1 MYGDTVSSS
10 NIISQTILQ
19 DAEKGKPHMDLT
31 PKLLRRIDDPALD
44 HLERARLRCRAAK
57 ELEDSGNYEA
67 AREAM
72 GGLWQRIGERP
83 AVDGLDRQTVAEV
96 LLRAGSLT
104 GWIGS
109 AKQVEGAQE
118 KAKDLI
124 SESAA
129 IFEALGETEKLA
141 EAYVDLAICYWREG
155 ALDEARVTLG
165 EVLGRLAGPQS
176 EQRPRA
182 LLNSAVIEIAAT
194 RFNDALRLLAEA
206 APLFDASESHPA
218 KGRFHNVYAVVL
230 KKLAAAEGRKDYI
243 DRALVEYTA
252 ASYHFE
258 QAGHTPYRAG
268 VENNIGFLLFT
279 AGRYSEAY
287 EHLDRAHLL
296 FASLKDNHTG
306 QVDDTRARVL
316 LGQNRNAEAEK
327 VARTAV
333 RTLEKGDEPSLLAEA
348 LTTHGVALAR
358 LGRYEESRLTLERAV
373 QVAARAGDNE
383 SAGVA
388 GLALIEALGDR
399 LAIEE
404 LISLYEHC
412 DRALAGSQNFELVT
426 RLRKCARKVL
436 DAGRARVKESA
447 PPKFVYADKQTAD
460 ILRAAH
466 CVAGTGSPVL
476 ITGET
481 GTGKELVARMIHE
494 WSGRAGQFVAINCAA
509 LGGALIESL
518 LFGHRKGS
526 FTNAVQ
532 DNVGVVRH
540 AAGGTLFLDEIA
552 ELSLA
557 DQGKLLRLIENG
569 EAHPI
574 GAPEP
579 EQVNVR
585 IIASTNRDLKGL
597 VAEKRFRD
605 DLLYRLNAFH
615 LDIPPL
621 RNRPGDI
628 AALAEHFAKELA
640 EEHNRRVRLRPDAV
654 EAMRGLE
661 LKGNVRE
668 LRSLI
673 ERSILTA
680 ADRTEITRESVEV
693 LAARQAAQASLGDA
707 WAGCSLEDE
716 VLRYEA
722 SLIKLA
728 FENARGSVTRAARL
742 LGVSHQRLCS
752 MLQGRHKD
760 LLPVKKPAQP
770 RRRSIIKA

>member
-1 MYGDTVSSS
+1 
-10 NIISQTILQ
+10 
-19 DAEKGKPHMDLT
+19 MDLT
-31 PKLLRRIDDPALD
+31 LKLLRQIDDPALD
-44 HLERARLRCRAAK
+44 QAERARLRCRAAK
-57 ELEDSGNYEA
+57 ELEDSGSYEA

-72 GGLWQRIGERP
+72 GELWQRIGERP
-83 AVDGLDRQTVAEV
+83 VVDGLDRQTAAEV

-109 AKQVEGAQE
+109 ANQVDGAQE
-118 KAKDLI
+118 AAKDLI
-124 SESAA
+124 SESASA
-129 IFEALGETEKLA
+129 FESLGETEKLA

-155 ALDEARVTLG
+155 ALDEARVTLQ
-165 EVLGRLAGPQS
+165 EVLGRLAGEES

-182 LLNSAVIEIAAT
+182 LLNSAIIEISAT

-206 APLFDASESHPA
+206 APLFDASASHPA
-218 KGRFHNVYAVVL
+218 KGRFHNVYAAVL

-258 QAGHTPYRAG
+258 QAGHTPYRAA
-268 VENNIGFLLFT
+268 VENNIGFLLFI
-279 AGRYSEAY
+279 AGRFNEAY

-296 FASLKDNHTG
+296 FASLKDSVHTG

-316 LGQNRNAEAEK
+316 LGQKRNTEAEK
-327 VARTAV
+327 VARSAV
-333 RTLEKGDEPSLLAEA
+333 RTLEKGDEHSVLAEA
-348 LTTHGVALAR
+348 LTTHGVSLAR
-358 LGRYEESRLTLERAV
+358 LGRYEEARLTLERAA
-373 QVAARAGDNE
+373 QAATRAGDNE
-383 SAGVA
+383 TAGVA
-388 GLALIEALGDR
+388 GLALIEELGDR
-399 LAIEE
+399 LPVEE
-404 LISLYEHC
+404 LISLYEHS
-412 DRALAGSQNFELVT
+412 DQALAGSQNFELLT
-426 RLRKCARKVL
+426 RLRRSARKVL

-460 ILRAAH
+460 LLRAAH
-466 CVAGTGSPVL
+466 CVASTGSPVL

-481 GTGKELVARMIHE
+481 GTGKELIARMIHE
-494 WSGRAGQFVAINCAA
+494 WSGRAGQFVAINCAS
-509 LGGALIESL
+509 LGGALLESL

-532 DNVGVVRH
+532 DSIGVVRH

-615 LDIPPL
+615 LDILPL
-621 RNRPGDI
+621 RNRPEDI
-628 AALAEHFAKELA
+628 AALAEHFTKELA
-640 EEHNRRVRLRPDAV
+640 EQHNRRVRLRPDAV

-680 ADRTEITRESVEV
+680 ADRREITREAVEV
-693 LAARQAAQASLGDA
+693 LAARQTQQSHASDA

-728 FENARGSVTRAARL
+728 FENSRGSVTRAARL

>member
-1 MYGDTVSSS
+1 
-10 NIISQTILQ
+10 
-19 DAEKGKPHMDLT
+19 MDLT
-31 PKLLRRIDDPALD
+31 LKLLRQIEDPALD
-44 HLERARLRCRAAK
+44 LNGRARLRCRAAK
-57 ELEDSGNYEA
+57 GLEDSGSYEA
-67 AREAM
+67 AREVM
-72 GGLWQRIGERP
+72 GELWQRIGERP
-83 AVDGLDRQTVAEV
+83 LVDGLDRQTAAEV

-109 AKQVEGAQE
+109 ANQVDGAQE
-118 KAKDLI
+118 AAKDLI
-124 SESAA
+124 SESAS

-155 ALDEARVTLG
+155 ALDEARVTLQ
-165 EVLGRLAGPQS
+165 EVLGRLASEES

-182 LLNSAVIEIAAT
+182 LLNSAIIEISAT

-218 KGRFHNVYAVVL
+218 KGRFHNVYAAVL
-230 KKLAAAEGRKDYI
+230 KKLAAAEGRRDYI

-258 QAGHTPYRAG
+258 QAGHTPYRAA
-268 VENNIGFLLFT
+268 VENNIGFLLFI
-279 AGRYSEAY
+279 AGRFNEAY

-296 FASLKDNHTG
+296 FASLKDSVHTG

-316 LGQNRNAEAEK
+316 LGQKRNAEAEK
-327 VARTAV
+327 VARAAV
-333 RTLEKGDEPSLLAEA
+333 RTLEKGDEQSVLAEA

-358 LGRYEESRLTLERAV
+358 LGRYEEARLTLERAA
-373 QVAARAGDNE
+373 QAAARAGDNE
-383 SAGVA
+383 TAGVA
-388 GLALIEALGDR
+388 GLALIEELGDR
-399 LAIEE
+399 LPVEE

-412 DRALAGSQNFELVT
+412 DRALAASQNFELLT
-426 RLRKCARKVL
+426 RLRRCARKVL

-460 ILRAAH
+460 LLRAAH
-466 CVAGTGSPVL
+466 CVASTGSPVL

-481 GTGKELVARMIHE
+481 GTGKELIARMIHE

-509 LGGALIESL
+509 LGGALLESL

-532 DNVGVVRH
+532 DSVGVVRH

-585 IIASTNRDLKGL
+585 IIASTNRDLKEL

-621 RNRPGDI
+621 RDRPEDI
-628 AALAEHFAKELA
+628 AALAEHFTKELA
-640 EEHNRRVRLRPDAV
+640 EQHNRRVRLKPDAV

-680 ADRTEITRESVEV
+680 TNRNEITRETVDA
-693 LAARQAAQASLGDA
+693 LAARQTEQASAGDA

-728 FENARGSVTRAARL
+728 FENSRGSVTRAARL

>member
-1 MYGDTVSSS
+1 
-10 NIISQTILQ
+10 
-19 DAEKGKPHMDLT
+19 MDLVL
-31 PKLLRRIDDPALD
+31 KLLRQIDDPALD
-44 HLERARLRCRAAK
+44 RTERARLRCRAAK
-57 ELEDSGNYEA
+57 GLEDSGSYEA

-72 GGLWQRIGERP
+72 GELWQRIGERP
-83 AVDGLDRQTVAEV
+83 IVDGLDRQTAAEV
-96 LLRAGSLT
+96 MLRAGSLT

-109 AKQVEGAQE
+109 ANQVDGAQE
-118 KAKDLI
+118 TAKDLI
-124 SESAA
+124 SESATT
-129 IFEALGETEKLA
+129 FESLGETEKLA
-141 EAYVDLAICYWREG
+141 EAYIDLAICYWREG
-155 ALDEARVTLG
+155 ALDEARITLR
-165 EVLGRLAGPQS
+165 EVLGRLASEQS

-182 LLNSAVIEIAAT
+182 LLNSAIIEISAT
-194 RFNDALRLLAEA
+194 RFNDALRILAEA
-206 APLFDASESHPA
+206 APLFDATESHPA

-258 QAGHTPYRAG
+258 QAGHTPYRAAA
-268 VENNIGFLLFT
+268 ENNIGFLLFT
-279 AGRYSEAY
+279 AGRFNEAY

-296 FASLKDNHTG
+296 FASLKDSVHTG

-327 VARTAV
+327 VARAAV
-333 RTLEKGDEPSLLAEA
+333 RTLEKGDEQSVLAEA

-358 LGRYEESRLTLERAV
+358 LGRYDEARLTLERA
-373 QVAARAGDNE
+373 ADSATRAGDNE

-388 GLALIEALGDR
+388 GLALIEELGDR
-399 LAIEE
+399 LTIEE
-404 LISLYEHC
+404 LISLYEHS
-412 DRALAGSQNFELVT
+412 DQALAGSQNFELLT
-426 RLRKCARKVL
+426 RLRRCARKVL

-447 PPKFVYADKQTAD
+447 PPKFVYADKQTAEL
-460 ILRAAH
+460 LRAAH
-466 CVAGTGSPVL
+466 CVAGTHSPVL

-481 GTGKELVARMIHE
+481 GTGKELIARMIHE

-509 LGGALIESL
+509 LGGALLESL

-532 DNVGVVRH
+532 DSVGVVRH

-574 GAPEP
+574 GASKP

-585 IIASTNRDLKGL
+585 IIASTNRDLKEL

-615 LDIPPL
+615 LDILPL
-621 RNRPGDI
+621 RDRPDDI
-628 AALAEHFAKELA
+628 SALAAHFTKELA
-640 EEHNRRVRLRPDAV
+640 EQHDRRVRLRPDAV

-680 ADRTEITRESVEV
+680 TNRTEITREAVEV
-693 LAARQAAQASLGDA
+693 LAARQTDQASLGEA

-728 FENARGSVTRAARL
+728 FENSRGSVTRAARL

-770 RRRSIIKA
+770 RRRSIISRR

>member
-1 MYGDTVSSS
+1 
-10 NIISQTILQ
+10 
-19 DAEKGKPHMDLT
+19 MDLRV
-31 PKLLRRIDDPALD
+31 KFLRQVDDPSLD
-44 HLERARLRCRAAK
+44 RAERARLRCRAAK
-57 ELEDSGNYEA
+57 GLEDSGSYEA

-72 GGLWQRIGERP
+72 GELWQRIGERP
-83 AVDGLDRQTVAEV
+83 AVGGLDAVTAAEV

-109 AKQVEGAQE
+109 ANQVDGAQE
-118 KAKDLI
+118 VAKDLI

-129 IFEALGETEKLA
+129 IFESLGETEKQA

-155 ALDEARVTLG
+155 AFDEARVTLQ
-165 EVLGRLAGPQS
+165 EVVGRLAPERS

-182 LLNSAVIEIAAT
+182 LLNSAIVEISAT

-206 APLFDASESHPA
+206 APLFDAADSHPA
-218 KGRFHNVYAVVL
+218 KGRFHNVYAAVL
-230 KKLAAAEGRKDYI
+230 RKLAASERRKDYI
-243 DRALVEYTA
+243 DRALVEYA
-252 ASYHFE
+252 AAGYHFE
-258 QAGHTPYRAG
+258 QAGHTPYRAA
-268 VENNIGFLLFT
+268 VENNIAFLLFT
-279 AGRYSEAY
+279 VGRFNEAY

-296 FASLKDNHTG
+296 FASLKDSVHAG
-306 QVDDTRARVL
+306 QVEDTRARVL
-316 LGQNRNAEAEK
+316 LAQNRNPEAEK
-327 VARTAV
+327 VARAAV
-333 RTLEKGDEPSLLAEA
+333 RTLEKGDEQSVLAEA

-358 LGRYEESRLTLERAV
+358 LGRYEEARFTLERA
-373 QVAARAGDNE
+373 AGTATRAGDNE

-388 GLALIEALGDR
+388 GLALIEELGER
-399 LAIEE
+399 LTVEE
-404 LISLYEHC
+404 LISSYEHS
-412 DRALAGSQNFELVT
+412 DQVLSGSQNYELLA
-426 RLRKCARKVL
+426 RLRACARKVL
-436 DAGRARVKESA
+436 DAGRARVRESA
-447 PPKFVYADKQTAD
+447 PPKFVYADKQTAEL
-460 ILRAAH
+460 LRAAH
-466 CVAGTGSPVL
+466 CVATTGSPVL

-509 LGGALIESL
+509 LGGALLESL

-526 FTNAVQ
+526 FTDAVQ
-532 DNVGVVRH
+532 DSVGVVRH

-569 EAHPI
+569 ETHPI

-579 EQVNVR
+579 ERVNVR
-585 IIASTNRDLKGL
+585 IIASTNRDLQQL

-615 LDIPPL
+615 LGIPPL
-621 RNRPGDI
+621 RERPNDI

-640 EEHNRRVRLRPDAV
+640 EQHNRHVRLRPEAV

-661 LKGNVRE
+661 LNGNVRE

-680 ADRTEITRESVEV
+680 AHGAEITREGVEV
-693 LAARQAAQASLGDA
+693 LAARQTKQASLGDA

-728 FENARGSVTRAARL
+728 FENSRGSVTRAARL
-742 LGVSHQRLCS
+742 LGISHQRLCS

-770 RRRSIIKA
+770 RRRSIIKS

>member
-1 MYGDTVSSS
+1 
-10 NIISQTILQ
+10 
-19 DAEKGKPHMDLT
+19 MDLT
-31 PKLLRRIDDPALD
+31 IRLLRQIDDPALD
-44 HLERARLRCRAAK
+44 HAERARLRCRAAK
-57 ELEDSGNYEA
+57 ELEVSGSYEA
-67 AREAM
+67 AREVM
-72 GGLWQRIGERP
+72 GELWQRIGERP
-83 AVDGLDRQTVAEV
+83 VVDGLDRQTAAEV

-104 GWIGS
+104 GLIGS
-109 AKQVEGAQE
+109 ANQVDGAQE
-118 KAKDLI
+118 TAKDLI
-124 SESAA
+124 SESAS
-129 IFEALGETEKLA
+129 IFESLGEKEKLA

-155 ALDEARVTLG
+155 ALDEARVTLQ
-165 EVLGRLAGPQS
+165 EVLGRLAGKEG

-182 LLNSAVIEIAAT
+182 LLNSAIIEIAAT

-206 APLFDASESHPA
+206 APLFDASESHTA
-218 KGRFHNVYAVVL
+218 KGRFHSTYATAL

-258 QAGHTPYRAG
+258 QTGHTTYRAV
-268 VENNIGFLLFT
+268 VENNIGSLLFT
-279 AGRYSEAY
+279 AGRFNEAY

-296 FASLKDNHTG
+296 FASLKDNVHTG

-316 LGQNRNAEAEK
+316 LGQKRNAEAEK
-327 VARTAV
+327 VARSAV
-333 RTLEKGDEPSLLAEA
+333 RTLEKGDEQSVLAEA

-358 LGRYEESRLTLERAV
+358 LGRYEEARLTLERAA
-373 QVAARAGDNE
+373 QAAARAGDNE

-388 GLALIEALGDR
+388 GLALIEELGDR

-412 DRALAGSQNFELVT
+412 DRTLVGSQNFELLT

-436 DAGRARVKESA
+436 EAGRARVKETA
-447 PPKFVYADKQTAD
+447 PSKFVYADKQMAD
-460 ILRAAH
+460 LLRSAH
-466 CVAGTGSPVL
+466 CVASTGSPVL

-481 GTGKELVARMIHE
+481 GTGKELIARMIHE

-509 LGGALIESL
+509 LGGALLESL

-532 DNVGVVRH
+532 DSIGVVRH

-585 IIASTNRDLKGL
+585 IIASTNRDLKEL
-597 VAEKRFRD
+597 VAKKKFRD

-615 LDIPPL
+615 MDIPPL
-621 RNRPGDI
+621 RDRPEDI

-640 EEHNRRVRLRPDAV
+640 EQHNRRVRLRPDAV
-654 EAMRGLE
+654 EALRGLE

-680 ADRTEITRESVEV
+680 ADRREITREAVEV
-693 LAARQAAQASLGDA
+693 LAAKQTEQASLDDA

-752 MLQGRHKD
+752 MLQGRHKN